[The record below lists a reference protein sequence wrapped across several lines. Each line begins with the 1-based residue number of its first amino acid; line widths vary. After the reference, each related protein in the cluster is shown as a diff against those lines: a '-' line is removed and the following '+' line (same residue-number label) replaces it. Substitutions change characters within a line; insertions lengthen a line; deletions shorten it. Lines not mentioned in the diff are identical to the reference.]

1 MATEQALMDISMTS
15 AADLRTKQYYF
26 VKISSSRTV
35 NIGTL
40 GAAFGVLQN
49 KPNTGEFATIRNR
62 GISKVIAGGTIAAGD
77 RITSDSAAKAI
88 KLTPFASSIAD
99 AYYDHCGIALES
111 AVAGDIFSMECDGPT
126 PVQIS

>member
-1 MATEQALMDISMTS
+1 MATELALLDLSFTA
-15 AADLRTKQYYF
+15 AADLRTKQYYL
-26 VKISSSRTV
+26 VKISASRSI

-49 KPNTGEFATIRNR
+49 KPNTGEFATVRNR
-62 GISKVIAGGTIAAGD
+62 GLSKVIAGGTIAAGD
-77 RITSDSAAKAI
+77 NLTSYSTGRAI

-99 AYYDHCGIALES
+99 AYYNHIGVAIES
-111 AVAGDIFSMECDGPT
+111 AVVGDIFTIVSDGPT